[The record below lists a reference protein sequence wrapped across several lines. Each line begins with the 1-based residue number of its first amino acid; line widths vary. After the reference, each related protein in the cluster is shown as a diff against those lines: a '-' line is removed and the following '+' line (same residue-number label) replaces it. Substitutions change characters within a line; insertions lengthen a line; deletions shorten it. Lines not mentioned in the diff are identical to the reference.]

1 MPNNKPKRTFVK
13 DSSKGSSPR
22 LLQALKKLHS
32 NGGGSVSYVFVT
44 ERFERKNFINKKGE
58 KDFFLEPVQIK
69 STLHCSVGPE
79 ALISNNPKVKPGTPK
94 TLEELIEMFHSIKW
108 DLGADYFIVDQYES
122 TLLYSH

>member
-1 MPNNKPKRTFVK
+1 MPNNKPKRTFVN

-22 LLQALKKLHS
+22 LLQALNKLS
-32 NGGGSVSYVFVT
+32 RNEGGSVSFVFIT

-79 ALISNNPKVKPGTPK
+79 ALISNNPKVKPSTPK

-108 DLGADYFIVDQYES
+108 DLGADYFIVD
-122 TLLYSH
+122 

>member
-13 DSSKGSSPR
+13 NSSKGSSPR

-69 STLHCSVGPE
+69 STLHCSIRPE
-79 ALISNNPKVKPGTPK
+79 ALISNNPKVKPGTFK
-94 TLEELIEMFHSIKW
+94 TLEELIEMFHSIKC
-108 DLGADYFIVDQYES
+108 DLGADYFIVD
-122 TLLYSH
+122 

>member
-32 NGGGSVSYVFVT
+32 NGGGSVSFVFTT

-58 KDFFLEPVQIK
+58 KDFFLEPIQVK
-69 STLHCSVGPE
+69 STEHCNIGPE

-94 TLEELIEMFHSIKW
+94 TQEELVDMLHSMKW
-108 DLGADYFIVDQYES
+108 DLGADYFIVD
-122 TLLYSH
+122 

>member
-1 MPNNKPKRTFVK
+1 MPNNKPKRSVAKQSTNT
-13 DSSKGSSPR
+13 SSPR
-22 LLQALKKLHS
+22 LLQALNKLFL

-79 ALISNNPKVKPGTPK
+79 ALISNNPKVKLGTPK
-94 TLEELIEMFHSIKW
+94 TLEELVEMFHSIKW
-108 DLGADYFIVDQYES
+108 DLGADYFIVD
-122 TLLYSH
+122 

>member
-13 DSSKGSSPR
+13 NSSKGSSPR

-44 ERFERKNFINKKGE
+44 ERFERKNFINKQGK
-58 KDFFLEPVQIK
+58 KDFFLEPIQVK
-69 STLHCSVGPE
+69 STLHCSIGPE

-94 TLEELIEMFHSIKW
+94 TYEELVEMFHSTKW
-108 DLGADYFIVDQYES
+108 DLGADYFIVD
-122 TLLYSH
+122 